1 MNNEYHSFASFPE
14 RLQCLLQ
21 ETFIQ
26 RVRFSFLSASL
37 TKKFSMLSLSL
48 SLSLSLCG
56 RPVVYTIQ
64 LYNCGVAHS
73 MPQFSIKEYLLY
85 LELAKQWHVIRIRV
99 LDLDRVEV
107 WR

>member
-48 SLSLSLCG
+48 SLSLSVWEASG
-56 RPVVYTIQ
+56 IYHTTVQ
-64 LYNCGVAHS
+64 LWGCSFYASVQHKKILMSN
-73 MPQFSIKEYLLY
+73 
-85 LELAKQWHVIRIRV
+85 
-99 LDLDRVEV
+99 LDRIEV
-107 WR
+107 WM